1 MIEKHYGVYVALL
14 IRRRLSID
22 VERRVLGT
30 MWGIGGVRVAL
41 WGIMCFRSAHDGVG
55 RVQVALG
62 YALVEQHSG
71 IDGV

>member
-1 MIEKHYGVYVALL
+1 MGNYVFQ
-14 IRRRLSID
+14 
-22 VERRVLGT
+22 ERY
-30 MWGIGGVRVAL
+30 
-41 WGIMCFRSAHDGVG
+41 GVG

>member
-22 VERRVLGT
+22 VERRVLVT
-30 MWGIGGVRVAL
+30 MWGIGGVR
-41 WGIMCFRSAHDGVG
+41 
-55 RVQVALG
+55 VALG